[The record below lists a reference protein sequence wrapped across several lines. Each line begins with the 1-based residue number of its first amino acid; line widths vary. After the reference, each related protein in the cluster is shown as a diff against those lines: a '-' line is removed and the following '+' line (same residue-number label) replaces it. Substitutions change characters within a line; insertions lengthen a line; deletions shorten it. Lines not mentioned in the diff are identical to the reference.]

1 MTRIRFAG
9 IVCIVLAW
17 MGTSSLTGQT
27 KPPANPSN
35 SQTPKAVKL
44 KPIDINTAAEEDFVL
59 LGIER
64 AVARKIIQS
73 RPYRAKTDLVS
84 KQLLTKDQYEKFKTS
99 LVAKQPPKKK

>member
-9 IVCIVLAW
+9 IVCLVLAW
-17 MGTSSLTGQT
+17 IGTSSLSAQT
-27 KPPANPSN
+27 KAPPNPTN
-35 SQTPKAVKL
+35 AQMPKAVKL

-59 LGIER
+59 LGIDR
-64 AVARKIIQS
+64 SVAKKIIQS

-84 KQLLTKDQYEKFKTS
+84 KQLLTKDQYEKFKDS